1 MIFEQSSGGIPFNF
15 VSSSRATC
23 LTNLIE
29 FCKKKKRKNKN
40 EWEEEA
46 KKAQSLDILGR
57 FLYPLN
63 ITLIFLQ
70 VISRNSQKTCTGIIE
85 DLYSSLYDK
94 FICNMKVSYS

>member
-29 FCKKKKRKNKN
+29 FCKKKKKNKN
-40 EWEEEA
+40 EREEEA

-63 ITLIFLQ
+63 ITLI
-70 VISRNSQKTCTGIIE
+70 SR
-85 DLYSSLYDK
+85 
-94 FICNMKVSYS
+94 FVMH